1 MKYQQ
6 ATRLIHLL
14 RIRMLYRRAFPASER
29 KPFPIIASNRKRGTT
44 DIWYF
49 SKDGAFVGFATTVNS
64 KNLILLDYLAVPE
77 KLRGQGFGSEILAML
92 RMHYVGKGLF
102 LEIESVLDDTPNLEQ
117 RLKRKQ
123 FYLSNGMTDLHT
135 EACVFGVNMEL
146 LGFDCQLSFDEYRE
160 FYRKHLSEFAARNV
174 TPPVHKTTGSKG

>member
-1 MKYQQ
+1 M
-6 ATRLIHLL
+6 RIH
-14 RIRMLYRRAFPASER
+14 RLYRSAFPNSER
-29 KPFPIIASNRKRGTT
+29 KPFSMITSKRKKGTT

-49 SKDGAFVGFATTVNS
+49 SKDDVFVGFATTVNS
-64 KNLILLDYLAVPE
+64 QSLILLDYLAVPE
-77 KLRGQGFGSEILAML
+77 KLRGQGFGSEILALL

-102 LEIESVLDDTPNLEQ
+102 LEIESVLDDSPNLEQ

-146 LGFDCQLSFDEYRE
+146 LGFDCQLSFEEYRE
-160 FYRKHLSEFAARNV
+160 FYRKHLSEFAANNV
-174 TPPVHKTTGSKG
+174 TVPEHKTGSKR